1 MTQGK
6 NNPIYSIN
14 LVQDEILVISKIH
27 FINEMKSQQIF
38 KPSGMFYIVTT
49 STDTSTDIYTSYFP

>member
-1 MTQGK
+1 MTQDK

-49 STDTSTDIYTSYFP
+49 STDIYTSYFP

>member
-1 MTQGK
+1 MTQDK

-38 KPSGMFYIVTT
+38 KPSGML
-49 STDTSTDIYTSYFP
+49 TSTDIYTSYFP